1 MERTTS
7 SKLFSEACQIMPGG
21 VSSPVRA
28 FRAVEGNP
36 LFIIRAKG
44 SRIFDVDGNSFID
57 YVGSWGPM
65 ILGHARQE
73 IIDAVRHQAGGGL
86 SFGAPTTGEIKLAR
100 MITERV
106 PGAQMVR
113 FVNSGTE
120 SCMSAVRL
128 ARGYTGRDKIIKFE
142 GCYHGHADALLA
154 EAGSGA
160 ATMSIPGSA
169 GVPKAAFTDT
179 LVVPFNDVQAVQ
191 KAVSEAGDS
200 LAAIIVEPVAGNM
213 GVVPPAEGFLQVLRD
228 VTHWNGSLL
237 IFDEVMTGFRLS
249 RGGAAELYGITPDL
263 VTLGKVVGAGMPL
276 AAYAGRQDIM
286 EQVSPLGPVYQ
297 AGTLS
302 GNPLATAAG
311 AAGLELLT
319 PSVYQKLEETSDL
332 LEQGLAEAIAESG
345 AKAQVQRVGSMLT
358 LFFTP
363 TPVVNF
369 KDAKASDTRLFAKFH
384 HLMLQRG
391 FYLPPSQFEAWFVS
405 AAHSLQ
411 DIEQTLQAA
420 RESLQALKEA

>member
-1 MERTTS
+1 MDFATS
-7 SKLFSEACQIMPGG
+7 SKLFNEACQIMPGG

-28 FRAVEGNP
+28 FRAVSGDP
-36 LFIIRAKG
+36 LFIIRGSG
-44 SRIFDVDGNSFID
+44 SRIYDADGNSFID
-57 YVGSWGPM
+57 YVGSWGPL

-73 IIDAVRHQAGGGL
+73 IIDAVRRAAGAGL

-154 EAGSGA
+154 EAGSGV
-160 ATMSIPGSA
+160 ATLTIPGSA
-169 GVPKAAFTDT
+169 GVPRMASADT
-179 LVVPFNDVQAVQ
+179 LVVPYNDP
-191 KAVSEAGDS
+191 EALEQVAAEVADT
-200 LAAIIVEPVAGNM
+200 LAAVIVEPVVGNM
-213 GVVPPAEGFLQVLRD
+213 GVVPPVKGFLEHLRGI
-228 VTHWNGSLL
+228 TRKSGSLL

-276 AAYAGRQDIM
+276 AAYAGKREIM
-286 EQVSPLGPVYQ
+286 EKVAPIGPVYQ

-319 PSVYQKLEETSDL
+319 PSVYQKLEETSAL
-332 LEQGLAEAIAESG
+332 LEEGLGAAIAQSG
-345 AKAQVQRVGSMLT
+345 VPARVQRMGSMLT
-358 LFFTP
+358 LFFTAQ
-363 TPVVNF
+363 PVNSF
-369 KDAKASDTRLFAKFH
+369 SSARTCDTRRFARFH
-384 HLMLQRG
+384 AHMLQRG
-391 FYLPPSQFEAWFVS
+391 IYLPPSQFEAWFIS
-405 AAHSLQ
+405 AAHSPD
-411 DIEQTLQAA
+411 DIRQTTQAA
-420 RESLQALKEA
+420 WESLEAVRGD